1 MAEIIQEEKGKKGG
15 KRRPKKHSTNID
27 MTPMVDLMC
36 LLITFFMLT
45 TAFSKPK
52 VMVITMPEKNK
63 DPKEI
68 NDAPKIP
75 KERTLNIL
83 LTENHVV
90 YYYNG
95 LADPKT
101 PPLPTLIKTNFSKD
115 GIRKVLLERNKDL
128 FTKIVNFHDSITN
141 EKVKL
146 YIYRDDS
153 LNPVFATAGG
163 KAYKSFD
170 RGSSWT
176 SIPGP
181 QITDGDIALANLLL
195 KDQAKREFN
204 VNINGR
210 KNKLTKQ
217 EASVSEI
224 FPIVDAE
231 NKKRKREDMKPH
243 GKGPFVLIK
252 ADDKVKYRDI
262 VNIIDEMA
270 ICNIAGYAVVDISP
284 IELEM
289 LKNAPK

>member
-1 MAEIIQEEKGKKGG
+1 
-15 KRRPKKHSTNID
+15 
-27 MTPMVDLMC
+27 
-36 LLITFFMLT
+36 MLT

-63 DPKEI
+63 PEDVK

-83 LTENHVV
+83 LTEGHKV

-101 PPLPTLIKTNFSKD
+101 PPLPTLVKTDFSKD
-115 GIRKVLLERNKDL
+115 GIRKVLLGRNKDL
-128 FTKIVNFHDSITN
+128 FTKITEFHDSITG
-141 EKVKL
+141 EKVKIFL
-146 YIYRDDS
+146 YIDDS
-153 LNPVFATAGG
+153 LKPVFAKAG
-163 KAYKSFD
+163 KRMYKSSD
-170 RGSSWT
+170 KGVSWT

-181 QITDGDIALANLLL
+181 QITDEDIAVANLLNQSPKTDL
-195 KDQAKREFN
+195 N
-204 VNINGR
+204 VSLNG
-210 KNKLTKQ
+210 TKKHLIRRD
-217 EASVSEI
+217 ASISEI
-224 FPIVDAE
+224 NPIVDAE
-231 NKKRKREDMKPH
+231 TKSRKREDMKPH
-243 GKGPFVLIK
+243 GLGPFVLIK